1 MNKIFQLKRKMN
13 GMMGCNMNA
22 NSGNY
27 NYFSKK
33 NAKVSF
39 DGFINENYFKTENE
53 EKNLIQNIEITHA
66 ITKNPIT
73 YKKEAYI
80 GLFFKS
86 KYDGIGARKPLSM
99 SIALDV
105 SGSMS
110 SIDGKDGKSRIRLAR
125 DSLKKLVALMNQK
138 DDKMSLI
145 TFNHNTEK
153 IFELLDKE
161 EIEKKFLNDIDAIKA
176 NGGTDLV
183 GALKAAIDNFGD
195 TNDKNEKRIIMIT
208 DVEYCD
214 DNDELFNLFK
224 KCAEEKNISITIIA
238 ISQNSNLSLADKIS
252 HFKGCNYFSVTKS
265 SELDSFMIKQYNYI
279 FFPIAHETK
288 LKIESENTT
297 LIQCIGGGNEISDEI
312 ENNNNGNNTKQP
324 TKEITYDIGS
334 TFSSELL
341 KIKDN
346 EGNEQVYT
354 KGGLMLLKLN
364 YNDLNKNE
372 KLNFNFSLEYTS
384 VDGKKSCQNYSYVIE
399 NKNDDNYFKDNNIK
413 KGLSIYYFCIVLN
426 YIVEKEDKGEYEYL
440 NRKKDELK
448 KQKDLA
454 LFETRQAVRDYL
466 QKNFVI
472 EPDNNEMNENLKN
485 YLKLI
490 EHSEHKNDIYK
501 FNNLSAAPFA
511 SFAY

>member
-1 MNKIFQLKRKMN
+1 
-13 GMMGCNMNA
+13 MNA

-145 TFNHNTEK
+145 TFNHNSEK

-176 NGGTDLV
+176 SGGTDLV
-183 GALKAAIDNFGD
+183 GALKAAMENFGD
-195 TNDKNEKRIIMIT
+195 INDKNEKRIIMIT

-214 DNDELFNLFK
+214 GNDELFNLFK

-238 ISQNSNLSLADKIS
+238 ISENSNLSLADKIS

-312 ENNNNGNNTKQP
+312 ENKNNDNNTKQP
-324 TKEITYDIGS
+324 TKEIKFDIGS
-334 TFSSELL
+334 AFSSELL

-346 EGNEQVYT
+346 EGNEQVYI
-354 KGGLMLLKLN
+354 KGGLMLLKIN

-490 EHSEHKNDIYK
+490 EQRYSEHKNVIYR
-501 FNNLSAAPFA
+501 FYNLAAAPL
-511 SFAY
+511 AY

>member
-1 MNKIFQLKRKMN
+1 
-13 GMMGCNMNA
+13 MNA

-27 NYFSKK
+27 NYFSK
-33 NAKVSF
+33 NTKVSF

-86 KYDGIGARKPLSM
+86 KYDGIGFRKPLSM
-99 SIALDV
+99 SIALDI

-110 SIDGKDGKSRIRLAR
+110 TIDNEDGKERITLAK

-153 IFELLDKE
+153 IFKLLYKE
-161 EIEKKFLNDIDAIKA
+161 EIEKKFLNDKDAIKA
-176 NGGTDLV
+176 CGGTDLV
-183 GALKAAIDNFGD
+183 GALKAAMNNFD
-195 TNDKNEKRIIMIT
+195 DINDKNEKRIIMIT

-214 DNDELFNLFK
+214 GDDELFNLFK

-238 ISQNSNLSLADKIS
+238 ISKNSNLSLADKIS

-312 ENNNNGNNTKQP
+312 ENKNNNNNTK
-324 TKEITYDIGS
+324 TAKEIIFDTGS
-334 TFSSELL
+334 AFSSELL

-372 KLNFNFSLEYTS
+372 KLTFNFSLEYTS
-384 VDGKKSCQNYSYVIE
+384 IDGKKSCQNYSYVIE

-413 KGLSIYYFCIVLN
+413 KGISIYYFCIILN
-426 YIVEKEDKGEYEYL
+426 YIVEIEDKGEYEYL
-440 NRKKDELK
+440 DRKKDELK
-448 KQKDLA
+448 KQKDLE
-454 LFETRQAVRDYL
+454 LLETRQAVCDYL

-472 EPDNNEMNENLKN
+472 EPDNNEMKENLNN

-490 EHSEHKNDIYK
+490 DQRYSEHKNVIYK
-501 FNNLSAAPFA
+501 FYNLVAAPFA
-511 SFAY
+511 Y